1 MQTRRRLTL
10 VVVGLVLASVVAL
23 GIAIKWRLDTLERF
37 RDESRVVDADVK
49 TLLRGARADAAALID
64 SFDDREFASTLHE
77 QGPIWTGRV
86 NTSAQL
92 RDRVRSLVPRDADPA
107 HGWRAAAFLGVAYLL
122 ALRLVYLGQIE
133 LIPQEAYYWNYSRHL
148 DIGYLDHPPLTAWLI
163 ALATS
168 LNGSEFFVRLPAL
181 VSWCV
186 MALYAT
192 LYARDLGG
200 RAVALRTALLA
211 SALPFFFL
219 AGWLMTPGR
228 ALGDE
233 FGQKLRAA
241 LGEEAAPV

>member
-92 RDRVRSLVPRDADPA
+92 RDRVRSLVPRDADQA
-107 HGWRAAAFLGVAYLL
+107 RIVLEIEQRLDEASIGSAQLARAA
-122 ALRLVYLGQIE
+122 
-133 LIPQEAYYWNYSRHL
+133 
-148 DIGYLDHPPLTAWLI
+148 
-163 ALATS
+163 
-168 LNGSEFFVRLPAL
+168 GS
-181 VSWCV
+181 S
-186 MALYAT
+186 
-192 LYARDLGG
+192 DL
-200 RAVALRTALLA
+200 AVARVAAARLA
-211 SALPFFFL
+211 NDGEAV
-219 AGWLMTPGR
+219 TPR
-228 ALGDE
+228 
-233 FGQKLRAA
+233 
-241 LGEEAAPV
+241 